1 MGHSELVLEHVTKE
15 DSGTYTCV
23 AENNAGT
30 IKSVA
35 FVYVK
40 GAHVNNSISLC
51 FSLFHLIVFIC
62 SKLTG

>member
-1 MGHSELVLEHVTKE
+1 MSGHSELVVERVAKE

-40 GAHVNNSISLC
+40 G
-51 FSLFHLIVFIC
+51 LID
-62 SKLTG
+62 